1 MSEWGFT
8 VARPS
13 AALMQ
18 RALDGEVQIWRARL
32 DEAGSY
38 LKRDCLSLSEHAR
51 AARLRSRAQR
61 ELFMFARG
69 MLRVVLGAYLD
80 VDPARLVFDVEAG
93 GKPVLFRRELQF
105 NLSHAAGGVLL
116 AIGGRQRVG
125 CDLESMQRRVDVDV
139 LAEAALAGVEREGF
153 ARMPESARKG
163 WLLQMWTRK
172 EAVLKAQGVGIA
184 RDPRELTLAW
194 PIAATQGACD
204 DRTGRWMVT
213 DVALGPAWRAAVAM
227 ERTGAALRG
236 YCLGW

>member
-38 LKRDCLSLSEHAR
+38 LKLDCLSISERER
-51 AARLRSRAQR
+51 AARLRWRAHR

-80 VDPARLVFDVEAG
+80 ADPARLVFDVEAG
-93 GKPVLFRRELQF
+93 GKPVLFGRELQF
-105 NLSHAAGGVLL
+105 NVSHAAGGVLL
-116 AIGGRQRVG
+116 AISGRQRVG
-125 CDLESMQRRVDVDV
+125 CDLESMQRRIDLDA
-139 LAEAALAGVEREGF
+139 LAEAALVDAERDGF
-153 ARMPESARKG
+153 ARMPAAARKG

-172 EAVLKAQGVGIA
+172 EAVLKAQGTGIA

-194 PIAATQGACD
+194 PVAATRGACD
-204 DRTGRWMVT
+204 DRTGRWTVA
-213 DVALGPAWRAAVAM
+213 DIALGPTWRAAVAT
-227 ERTGAALRG
+227 EQAGAVLRG